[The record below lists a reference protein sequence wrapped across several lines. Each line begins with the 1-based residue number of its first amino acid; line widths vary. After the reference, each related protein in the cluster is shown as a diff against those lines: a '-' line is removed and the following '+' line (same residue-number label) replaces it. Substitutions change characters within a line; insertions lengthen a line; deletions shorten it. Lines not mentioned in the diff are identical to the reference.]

1 MSLRKAFLG
10 MVVVAMLSPGA
21 YAQTTEPQR
30 DVTPDITIYVW
41 GVAAGDFDTRITS
54 YATLRD
60 ELQQGLPPLR
70 VTDDPRDIRRA
81 EHALAKRIRAARS
94 GAHGGEIFTIE
105 ITAAFKDALV
115 LETKPAVC
123 AAILDDNPGRF
134 SYDIN
139 ETYPSRRPLSS
150 VPAGILTL
158 LPRLPAD
165 VNYRFVGRELILH
178 DTRANV
184 ILDRIP
190 DAIRCYDVDNG
201 R

>member
-1 MSLRKAFLG
+1 MSFKPAV
-10 MVVVAMLSPGA
+10 MAMIVVAMLSPGA
-21 YAQTTEPQR
+21 YAQTTEPQSN
-30 DVTPDITIYVW
+30 VTPDITIHIW

-60 ELQQGLPPLR
+60 RLQQGLTPLR
-70 VTDDPRDIRRA
+70 ITDDPRDIRRA
-81 EHALAKRIRAARS
+81 EHVLARRIRAARS
-94 GAHGGEIFTIE
+94 DAHGGEIFTPE

-123 AAILDDNPGRF
+123 DAILDDNPGRF

-139 ETYPSRRPLSS
+139 DTYPSRRPLSS
-150 VPAGILTL
+150 VPPGILML

-184 ILDRIP
+184 ILDRMP
-190 DAIRCYDVDNG
+190 DAIRCYHVVN
-201 R
+201 